1 MNKGTSRK
9 DCNLRQVL
17 TVKYTKVII
26 ISAKSFKL
34 EEGCFLTVQRAEPRF
49 PLASTYSCQSNS
61 DSVSS
66 GGVNLKVSFLGS

>member
-1 MNKGTSRK
+1 MGNGKGGHDGGNTEQKNGDRKTHSIIELGCLRTLQSSVKVNKGTSRK

-34 EEGCFLTVQRAEPRF
+34 EEG
-49 PLASTYSCQSNS
+49 
-61 DSVSS
+61 
-66 GGVNLKVSFLGS
+66 